1 MKLKR
6 ALVLSGGGVKGA
18 FEAGAVDYLVNQ
30 AGLDFQFFFGTST
43 GALNVS
49 LLGQARNYEELI
61 LRTGQLKQLWLDIKG
76 YRSIYHKNALG
87 ILNLLLGNTLYTPNG
102 LHHLLKKHI
111 DLNCLFDPATVV
123 KVTTVCLETGELF
136 YADTRSQEQKE
147 DYLKY
152 ILASAS
158 MPFFFPA
165 VKINGSH
172 WYDGSLRDITPLG
185 TVFDENPDEIVV
197 VTTYPIGPDL
207 KPILPKVTYG
217 GPFKNLS
224 QEIAIVTNAIAA
236 KDLQLANAINQD
248 NRSFPGKRQVSI
260 RMIAPKYPLNHDSL
274 SFKPSV
280 IRRNLELG
288 YTAAQNSIILTP
300 RRLYRSTLV

>member
-1 MKLKR
+1 VMRLKR

-30 AGLDFQFFFGTST
+30 AGLDFQLFFGTST

-49 LLGQARNYEELI
+49 LLGQARNYDELV

-76 YRSIYHKNALG
+76 YRSIYNKNILG
-87 ILNLLLGNTLYTPNG
+87 ILSLLLGSTLYQPNG
-102 LHHLLKKHI
+102 LNRLLKKHI
-111 DLNCLFDPATVV
+111 DLDCLFDPTTIV

-136 YADTRSQEQKE
+136 YADTRATEQRK
-147 DYLKY
+147 DFLKY

-165 VKINGSH
+165 VKINGKH

-207 KPILPKVTYG
+207 KPILPKVAYG
-217 GPFKNLS
+217 SPFKNLS

-248 NRSFPGKRQVSI
+248 TRSFPGKRQVSI
-260 RMIAPKYPLNHDSL
+260 RMIAPKLPLNHDSL

-288 YTAAQNSIILTP
+288 YQAAQNPTVLTAG
-300 RRLYRSTLV
+300 RLYQRY